1 VATLK
6 VGVRRIDLTVFE
18 LIAKVVGAE
27 TVEAIVTAS

>member
-18 LIAKVVGAE
+18 LTAKVMGAE
-27 TVEAIVTAS
+27 AVKTIVAAS